1 MSVTIPDKAVQGGQD
16 LLEPLQNLLRGLN
29 LLGKATSLAD
39 GGKDPGAEAL
49 EANATNLAKYLTPVV
64 SAVGGTGAVGAVI
77 TGFQTQSDSVRIA
90 ALAGGTAIIAAALLA
105 FAYVVGRDLKSRT
118 EGTLAT
124 YQARNAIT
132 QQYLSAVLTAWQ
144 GSQAKPGA
152 KPESDP
158 ASSPPEPS
166 PSHVI
171 IALALAGAKANVVH
185 TKDLAAGHLA
195 GIVREDG
202 EIYVRWIDELSAPR
216 QAKPAELELKDF
228 VYDG

>member
-1 MSVTIPDKAVQGGQD
+1 MNVTIPDEVVQGGQD
-16 LLEPLQNLLRGLN
+16 LLQPLQDLLRGLN
-29 LLGKATSLAD
+29 LLGKATSLAGD
-39 GGKDPGAEAL
+39 GKDPGAEVL
-49 EANATNLAKYLTPVV
+49 EANATNLARYLTPAV

-90 ALAGGTAIIAAALLA
+90 ALAGGTAIIAAAVLA
-105 FAYVVGRDLKSRT
+105 FAYVAGRDLKSRT
-118 EGTLAT
+118 EGTLAI

-144 GSQAKPGA
+144 DSRAKPGA
-152 KPESDP
+152 KPEPGP

-166 PSHVI
+166 PSEVI

-185 TKDLAAGHLA
+185 TKDLDAGHLA

-202 EIYVRWIDELSAPR
+202 EIYVRWIDESSAQR

-228 VYDG
+228 VYDS